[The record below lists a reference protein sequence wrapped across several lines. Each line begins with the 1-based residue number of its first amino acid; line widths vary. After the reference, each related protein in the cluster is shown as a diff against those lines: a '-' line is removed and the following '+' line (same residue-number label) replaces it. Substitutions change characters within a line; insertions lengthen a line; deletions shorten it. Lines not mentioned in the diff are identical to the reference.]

1 MEARQVD
8 ELPRGEGWQ
17 YEPKWDGFRCI
28 ARRSGKRVVLLGRS
42 GKSLARYFP
51 EIVEALA
58 KLKPSRFV
66 LDGELVIPTGATLSF
81 EALQMR
87 LHAAESRIR
96 GM

>member
-28 ARRSGKRVVLLGRS
+28 ARRNGKRVALLGRS

-51 EIVEALA
+51 EIVRG
-58 KLKPSRFV
+58 S
-66 LDGELVIPTGATLSF
+66 GQSS
-81 EALQMR
+81 
-87 LHAAESRIR
+87 AAAVSCS
-96 GM
+96 MANS